1 MNIFIIIVVVA
12 VLGLVATFVL
22 ARLRRKKLSSF
33 DRKRAEKEWSHVL
46 SINDPSKRLLEAE
59 KVFDSALERMGVH
72 GSFSDKLK
80 ASNHRF
86 GNIQSLWNAHKL
98 RNRIAHELGFSSNE
112 KESERAVDAFEKA
125 LKTLL

>member
-33 DRKRAEKEWSHVL
+33 DRKRVEKEWQHAL
-46 SINDPSKRLLEAE
+46 SLTDPSKRLLEAE
-59 KVFDSALERMGVH
+59 KVLDSALECMGVH

-80 ASNHRF
+80 ASNSRF
-86 GNIQSLWNAHKL
+86 GNIQSLWDAHKL
-98 RNRIAHELGFSSNE
+98 RNRIAHEPGFSIHE
-112 KESERAVDAFEKA
+112 KDAERAVSAFERA
-125 LKTLL
+125 LKNLL

>member
-1 MNIFIIIVVVA
+1 MKIFIVIAVVA
-12 VLGLVATFVL
+12 VLGLIATFVL
-22 ARLRRKKLSSF
+22 TKLRRKKLSLF
-33 DRKRAEKEWSHVL
+33 DRKRAEQEWEHVL
-46 SINDPSKRLLEAE
+46 SLTDPSKRLLEAE
-59 KVFDSALERMGVH
+59 KVLDSALECMGVH

-98 RNRIAHELGFSSNE
+98 RNRIAHEPGFSSNE

>member
-33 DRKRAEKEWSHVL
+33 DRKRVEKEWQHAL
-46 SINDPSKRLLEAE
+46 SLTDPSKRLLEAE
-59 KVFDSALERMGVH
+59 KVLDSALECMGVH

-80 ASNHRF
+80 ASNSGF
-86 GNIQSLWNAHKL
+86 GNIQSLWDAHKL
-98 RNRIAHELGFSSNE
+98 RNRIAHEPGFSITE
-112 KESERAVDAFEKA
+112 KDAERGVHAFERA
-125 LKTLL
+125 LKNLF